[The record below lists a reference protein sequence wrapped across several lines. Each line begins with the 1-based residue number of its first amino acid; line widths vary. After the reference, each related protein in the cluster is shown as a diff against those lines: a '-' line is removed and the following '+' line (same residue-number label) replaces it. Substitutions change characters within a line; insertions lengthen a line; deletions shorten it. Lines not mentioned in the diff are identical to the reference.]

1 MSPSNVKEWLSYGK
15 NILKKSKIESYS
27 IDAEVLLMTLLNFT
41 RTELFTK
48 DSYDLT
54 KNETGKYMKF
64 LEKRKNFMPVQYIVE
79 KCEFMGLDFNVNPST
94 LIPRGDTEILVE
106 YAINSIKKNKF
117 KTVLDIGTGSGA
129 IAVSIAYY
137 CPNVKVTAADISE
150 KALKTAKKN
159 AEKNSVRQ
167 RIDFIKS
174 DIFENVISKY
184 DVIISNPPYIKSD
197 VIKTLMPQVKEYE
210 PISALDGGN
219 DGLYFYKKII
229 SNCENYLNKNGELLF
244 EIGYDQSFEVS
255 RLLSEKNFTE
265 IKTTKDYAGLDRVI
279 SSVYK

>member
-27 IDAEVLLMTLLNFT
+27 IDAEVLLMTVLNFT

-48 DSYDLT
+48 DSYGLT

-229 SNCENYLNKNGELLF
+229 SNCENYL
-244 EIGYDQSFEVS
+244 
-255 RLLSEKNFTE
+255 SEKNFTE

>member
-1 MSPSNVKEWLSYGK
+1 M
-15 NILKKSKIESYS
+15 SYS
-27 IDAEVLLMTLLNFT
+27 IDAEVLLMTVLNFT

-48 DSYDLT
+48 DSYGLT

>member
-27 IDAEVLLMTLLNFT
+27 IDAEVLLMTVLNFT

-54 KNETGKYMKF
+54 KNESGKYMKF